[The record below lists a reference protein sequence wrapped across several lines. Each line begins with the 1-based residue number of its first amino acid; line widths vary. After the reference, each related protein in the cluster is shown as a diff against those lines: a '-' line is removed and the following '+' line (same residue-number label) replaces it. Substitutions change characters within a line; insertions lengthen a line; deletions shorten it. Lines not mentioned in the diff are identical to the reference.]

1 MLNTRYRKILGLCLI
16 IWGTPTLVL
25 GWSGNT
31 YDVEFGRIA
40 GYLEDVVVN
49 APLLSATQKNRFGVL
64 TFTDDERRRTKL
76 GQFLAEDLS
85 MVLKEVSTVT
95 ILDHDF
101 VQFQFDKAG
110 IGTSELDILTQLDKI
125 REIVD
130 VDYLIVGS
138 YVVFGDNIRIFMKV
152 TDIQTG
158 VVVGVTRGYLSNTMG
173 IHELLA
179 EKRVT
184 LFERESDDPKS
195 TSVSS
200 VEQAGIQFDMQ
211 KLVHETS
218 RLSVHML
225 ATSKGQDRT
234 LTLSSRSGTD
244 PARQTRVIDDQGM
257 EYLASTVQVGKKES
271 AKEASNLLAAD
282 IPLQIVLHFDSIPQ
296 PPKTLKLVEVFGKSD
311 SEPIQFRLQELSM
324 SEIH

>member
-1 MLNTRYRKILGLCLI
+1 MLKTRFPKILGLCLI
-16 IWGTPTLVL
+16 IWGTPTLVF

-49 APLLSATQKNRFGVL
+49 APLLNATQKNRFGVL
-64 TFTDDERRRTKL
+64 TFTDADRRRTKL

-85 MVLKEVSTVT
+85 MVLKEVTTVT
-95 ILDHDF
+95 IVDHDF

-110 IGTSELDILTQLDKI
+110 IGTSELDILTQLEKI
-125 REIVD
+125 RKIID
-130 VDYLIVGS
+130 LDYIIVGS

-152 TDIQTG
+152 TDVQTG

-184 LFERESDDPKS
+184 LFERESEEHSP
-195 TSVSS
+195 TAVSS
-200 VEQAGIQFDMQ
+200 AEQGGILFEMQ
-211 KLVHETS
+211 KLIHETS
-218 RLSVHML
+218 RLSIHML
-225 ATSKGQDRT
+225 ATSKAQDRT
-234 LTLSSRSGTD
+234 LTLMSRSVSD
-244 PARQTRVIDDQGM
+244 RARQTRLIDDQGL
-257 EYLASTVQVGKKES
+257 EHLVSTVQVGRMEG

-282 IPLQIVLHFDSIPQ
+282 IPLQIVLHFDSIPE
-296 PPKTLKLVEVFGKSD
+296 PPKALKLVEVFGKSD
-311 SEPIQFRLQELSM
+311 TEPIQFRLRELSM